1 MKIVGN
7 TVYPTEGIGQS
18 QLCAWSCWH
27 LARISG
33 GMVVPSVFASV
44 GIPGPEADW
53 PRENQ

>member
-1 MKIVGN
+1 MRN

-18 QLCAWSCWH
+18 QLRAWSCWR
-27 LARISG
+27 LVLISG

-53 PRENQ
+53 PWKNQ